1 MLPVLRLHGS
11 PYEQGVQQGEAVGP
25 QIARNWG
32 QIRTLIE
39 SLIDGR
45 DDWYRSLVGRNR
57 GFIAQTD
64 PDTIEELT
72 GIADGSGMPLD
83 DVLAMNL
90 PMYTSLRRARIIEE
104 CSVYGASSSVTR
116 DGRSYLLKTRDQ
128 PVDQFQFEHVVAYR
142 AYRDGHRIVE
152 VNAAGI
158 ITNPGSGIND
168 AGLAVGTAGS
178 WSKQHMDIH
187 LADLGKAHAMPDMHY
202 LLRHAENVTEAHEV
216 LRETPRLAGMNIIV
230 ADRDGA
236 IGTVEVTHDDAILT
250 LADDGIS
257 AITNHYLHPGLQ
269 ALNDPAEK
277 NPSSHMRYKTITG
290 WLRKRRGDIT
300 AQDMLRLSMDHTN
313 GPQNSV
319 CRHAPDGTGSTT
331 RYMSLMTVEDFET
344 WTFCDNPCRMALVVR
359 AGEDDVAGE
368 TAGLAYEGAAQ

>member
-1 MLPVLRLHGS
+1 MQPVLRLQGS
-11 PYEQGVQQGEAVGP
+11 PYEQGVQQGAAVGP
-25 QIARNWG
+25 EIARNWE

-45 DDWYRSLVGRNR
+45 HEWYRGLVDRNR
-57 GFIAQTD
+57 SYIAGID
-64 PDTIEELT
+64 PDTLEELS
-72 GIADGSGMPLD
+72 GIADGSGMRLD

-104 CSVYGASSSVTR
+104 CSVYGASGSVAR
-116 DGRSYLLKTRDQ
+116 DGHTYLLKTRDQ

-142 AYRDGHRIVE
+142 TYRDGYRIVE

-158 ITNPGSGIND
+158 ITNPGSGMNA

-178 WSKQHMDIH
+178 WSKRHMDIR
-187 LADLGKAHAMPDMHY
+187 LADLGRAFSMPDMHY
-202 LLRHAENVTEAHEV
+202 LLRHAGNVAEAHSV

-230 ADRDGA
+230 ADRGGA

-257 AITNHYLHPGLQ
+257 AITNHYLHPSLQ
-269 ALNDPAEK
+269 PLNDAPEK
-277 NPSSHMRYKTITG
+277 NPSSHMRYDTITSY
-290 WLRKRRGDIT
+290 LRKRRGDLT
-300 AQDMLRLSMDHTN
+300 APDMLRLSMDHAN

-319 CRHAPDGTGSTT
+319 CRHSPDGTGSTT
-331 RYMSLMTVEDFET
+331 RYVSLMALDDFET

-368 TAGLAYEGAAQ
+368 TAGATYEGAAQ